1 MSQTQVVR
9 HIVSAANAGNTKL
22 AKLHLQRA
30 AETAPEDPAVW
41 MWMAWFA
48 DSPLSAIHCLEMVK
62 EDERYREIAE
72 AGLTWCKALA
82 NFKTIGAAAP
92 HAPVP
97 VEPVAELPT
106 ETVVEAEP
114 VIEETIASHVAEV
127 AHDVATTVTA
137 EATLEVDTPLADVEE
152 VDTQAASEAYWEEVA
167 NDAWSTSTRTETP
180 PAWPTEEFPVANTAD
195 WDAGTPVAEVV
206 VPPPLPVGPEVPA
219 PSDTR
224 DANTSWFG
232 TWRSMPATEPQ
243 DVDSALSQAVQPE
256 AFNPPPAA
264 WTAPQPI
271 RPPMPFL
278 QSELLAELNMTP
290 VAVETATQP
299 DPVETAA
306 APAPNS
312 ETDDVV
318 ERVESVM
325 ESIDQ
330 VDDHVA
336 PVVAEVPAE
345 EAQPVWRAAKSDWFQ
360 QEPSAEPSAVNT
372 IEAAEETI
380 EPMIP
385 AAVVPALPVA
395 QPLFPSQPVQRLDD
409 LWRTPLTESA
419 PSEEPVAQAAPA
431 TFVAP
436 AIPTEPHVASASVTP
451 AAISDHPQE
460 VERAAAHSGQTILV
474 VDDSPTVRKLVA
486 MTLEKRGYKV
496 VSAFD
501 GVAAIKEIATH
512 SPTLILMDVNMPRL
526 DGYQLCKLVKK
537 HESTRHIP
545 VLMLSGK
552 DGMFDRL
559 RGRLVGCSGY
569 ITKPFVPEELV
580 EVVEHHLSTAV
591 EV

>member
-30 AETAPEDPAVW
+30 AEAAPEDAAVW

-48 DSPLSAIHCLEMVK
+48 DSPLSAIHCLEMAR
-62 EDERYREIAE
+62 EDERYRAVAE

-82 NFKTIGAAAP
+82 NFKTIGIAAQQAP
-92 HAPVP
+92 AP
-97 VEPVAELPT
+97 VEPVADLPI
-106 ETVVEAEP
+106 EMVVEAEP

-127 AHDVATTVTA
+127 AQDVATTVSA
-137 EATLEVDTPLADVEE
+137 EPTLEVDAPLADVEDE
-152 VDTQAASEAYWEEVA
+152 TDTISEAYWEEVA
-167 NDAWSTSTRTETP
+167 NDAWSTSARTETP
-180 PAWPTEEFPVANTAD
+180 PEWPTEEFPVANTAD
-195 WDAGTPVAEVV
+195 WDAGTPVAEAV
-206 VPPPLPVGPEVPA
+206 VPPPLPVEPEVPA
-219 PSDTR
+219 PSDTS

-232 TWRSMPATEPQ
+232 TWRSMPVIETE
-243 DVDSALSQAVQPE
+243 DVDSALAQAVQPE
-256 AFNPPPAA
+256 AYVPPAA
-264 WTAPQPI
+264 NWTAPQPV
-271 RPPMPFL
+271 RAPMPFL
-278 QSELLAELNMTP
+278 QAELISEFKALQADAVIEETP
-290 VAVETATQP
+290 TEDVVAPVNEVEAT
-299 DPVETAA
+299 
-306 APAPNS
+306 
-312 ETDDVV
+312 DVV
-318 ERVESVM
+318 EQAESVI
-325 ESIDQ
+325 ESLDQ
-330 VDDHVA
+330 VDHSLE
-336 PVVAEVPAE
+336 PVTAEVPTE
-345 EAQPVWRAAKSDWFQ
+345 EAQPVWRAAKSEWFQ
-360 QEPSAEPSAVNT
+360 QEPRAELNSVSA
-372 IEAAEETI
+372 IETAAETI
-380 EPMIP
+380 EPLIP

-419 PSEEPVAQAAPA
+419 PSEEPVAQVAPA
-431 TFVAP
+431 TVVAP
-436 AIPTEPHVASASVTP
+436 PIPTEPHVAPVSVTP
-451 AAISDHPQE
+451 AAINDHPQE
-460 VERAAAHSGQTILV
+460 VERASASSGQTILV

-580 EVVEHHLSTAV
+580 EVVEHHLTAAT